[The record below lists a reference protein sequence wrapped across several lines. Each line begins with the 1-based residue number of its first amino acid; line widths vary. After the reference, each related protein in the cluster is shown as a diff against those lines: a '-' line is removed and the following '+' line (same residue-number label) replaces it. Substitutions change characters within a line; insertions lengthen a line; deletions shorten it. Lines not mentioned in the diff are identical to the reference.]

1 MAETATT
8 STPYVPPELCIG
20 TWTLQND
27 CTKLDEKT
35 IENQVAESI
44 EIAGA
49 PINVFKL
56 LGVHEQGRLVDLT
69 GQGYPLSSG
78 AGAGSDASNAFDI
91 SSTSWHSAQVGPNVV
106 AIPAYLGYNFGSVK
120 SASNGVPQNAPPAKL
135 SHHIT
140 TLKIQQGPLA
150 QNRALQVRIDRATGE
165 LKASNTFIGSG
176 NGLLVNIQPGF
187 NPSECTILVTALTPT
202 SFSVFSSIRGPQPN
216 ATVGVHY
223 ANQDV
228 RFTIQPGSIP
238 FSVGDTFTIKL
249 ELNWLRVDIV
259 NLPNSANVETI
270 AIRPSVP
277 SPFWRIVPL
286 LFNGGATDYWEVVKL
301 ELIDYQSTN
310 INNIQDTLFLE
321 NRDRDYAQNSITL
334 KCQYQP
340 FDSIGDLGKFGFSIL
355 DQYVFVCSFARMVQL
370 LGRPIVVGDVLEV
383 TPELAYDQNLMP
395 VKKFL
400 EVTDAGWSADGYSPQ
415 WKPMLYRFQAIQLIP
430 SIEVRDILPMPQEA
444 LQRVSDGS
452 FFESINQIETTSF
465 QASETTKVESQA
477 AVPETGEDIT
487 GLDVKIPE
495 PWADKIAPT
504 QTGMYV
510 ENGLPPNGEPYG
522 EGYRLPDVASSTDG
536 EYYRL
541 NYEASTNIPPRL
553 YKFSAIKNRWLFV
566 EQDRRS
572 EYSSHKPSVRNAL
585 ISLGRKSLQ
594 DTNL

>member
-1 MAETATT
+1 MAEI
-8 STPYVPPELCIG
+8 TPYVPPADFCFG
-20 TWTLQND
+20 DWTMQND
-27 CTKLDEKT
+27 CTKLDEKFT
-35 IENQVAESI
+35 ENLIAESL

-49 PINVFKL
+49 PINIFKL
-56 LGVHEQGRLVDLT
+56 LGVHEQGRLIDLT

-91 SSTSWHSAQVGPNVV
+91 SSTSWHSAQVGSLVV
-106 AIPAYLGYNFGSVK
+106 STPAYLGYNFGTVK
-120 SASNGVPQNAPPAKL
+120 SAITGQASSAPPAKL

-150 QNRALQVRIDRATGE
+150 QNRALQVRVDRATGE

-286 LFNGGATDYWEVVKL
+286 MFNGGITDYWEVIKL

-334 KCQYQP
+334 KC
-340 FDSIGDLGKFGFSIL
+340 SIGDLGKFGFSIL
-355 DQYVFVCSFARMVQL
+355 DQYVFTCSFARMVQL
-370 LGRPIVVGDVLEV
+370 LGRPVVTGDVIEV
-383 TPELAYDQNLMP
+383 TPELAYDHNLMP
-395 VKKFL
+395 VKKYL
-400 EVTDAGWSADGYSPQ
+400 EVTDTGWSADGYSAQ

-430 SIEVRDILPMPQEA
+430 SIEVRDILPMPEEA
-444 LQRVSDGS
+444 VQRVSDGS
-452 FFESINQIETTSF
+452 FFESITQIETTSLR
-465 QASETTKVESQA
+465 ASETTKVESQA
-477 AVPETGEDIT
+477 AVPEVGEDIT
-487 GLDVKIPE
+487 DLDTRIPE
-495 PWADKIAPT
+495 PWKDKIAPQ
-504 QTGMYV
+504 QTNMYV

-522 EGYRLPDVASSTDG
+522 EGYKLPDITVATDG

-541 NYEASTNIPPRL
+541 NYESSTNIPARL
-553 YKFSAIKNRWLFV
+553 YKFSAIKNRWLYV
-566 EQDRRS
+566 ETDRRG

-585 ISLGRKSLQ
+585 ISLGRRTLQ
-594 DTNL
+594 DTDI